1 MGRWRGRRFAGLA
14 AVLLFAAGLTASAAA
29 AARDGDAR
37 WIVARDAAGV
47 ELARERLPATNEFVL
62 RYRNSVYDSV
72 AEERYRVADGHLE
85 LVALAADE
93 LAVLEEYS
101 SAFGAIRDAPDSRL
115 TWSVAVERP
124 AIALPL
130 RVQATALG
138 ERTLLVDGREL
149 ALWRL
154 VTGRDDTLVILTVEA
169 RRR

>member
-1 MGRWRGRRFAGLA
+1 MGRWRGRHLAGLA
-14 AVLLFAAGLTASAAA
+14 AVLLVAAGLTASAAT
-29 AARDGDAR
+29 ARDDGAR

-47 ELARERLPATNEFVL
+47 ELARERLPVSNEFVL
-62 RYRNSVYDSV
+62 RYRNSVYDSL
-72 AEERYRVADGHLE
+72 AEERYRVVDGHLE

-101 SAFGAIRDAPDSRL
+101 TAFGAIRDGPGSGL

-130 RVQATALG
+130 RVQATVLG
-138 ERTLLVDGREL
+138 ERTLLASGREV

-154 VTGRDDTLVILTVEA
+154 VAGRDDKVVILTVEA
-169 RRR
+169 RPA